1 MNKQT
6 LKINDNLAIARFKVL
21 QSEIDGISKSNLLV
35 KQKQIL
41 TDLKKQLNEF
51 VSGISQDDYLNLS
64 SLLSDVKKEIQ
75 KRKEDVSVKNSRSII
90 QKYYYKKQHQSM
102 WEEATTYKLVG
113 SPIKVVENVHSALI
127 HYLEKY
133 FVYKQ
138 NQQYSPNQILEFSI
152 IELYKYQNK
161 KISVH
166 NAKKIAKYLLTLT
179 ENDLV
184 DKLKISQPKLFHSSV
199 DKLTQMYSPK
209 ETLARLSL

>member
-6 LKINDNLAIARFKVL
+6 LNINDNLAIARFKVL

-35 KQKQIL
+35 KQKQML
-41 TDLKKQLNEF
+41 TNLKNQLNEF

-64 SLLSDVKKEIQ
+64 SLISDVKKEIQ
-75 KRKEDVSVKNSRSII
+75 KRKEEVSVKNTSSIL
-90 QKYYYKKQHQSM
+90 QKYYYKKQHQTM

-113 SPIKVVENVHSALI
+113 SPIKVVENVHTALI

-133 FVYKQ
+133 FVHQQ
-138 NQQYSPNQILEFSI
+138 NQQYLPNQILEFSI
-152 IELYKYQNK
+152 IELYKYNNK

-166 NAKKIAKYLLTLT
+166 NTKKIAKYLLELS
-179 ENDLV
+179 ENTLV
-184 DKLKISQPKLFHSSV
+184 DKLKISNPKLFHLSV